1 MASAVASVAKKKT
14 AGSKKSKSAP
24 SHPPF
29 LEMISD
35 AIVSLKERTGSSQY
49 AIAKFIEEK
58 HKQLPANFRKVL
70 LVQTKKFVAS
80 GKLVKVKASFKLP
93 SASAAAKK
101 PAAVAK
107 KPAAAKPKSAT
118 TTAAAKSKPKATKTA
133 SKPKAKAKVGTP
145 VKAKAKVAA
154 KPKATTTKA
163 KAKPAAKPTKVA
175 KTAKKSSPGKK
186 VKVPAKKTVAVKK
199 PKSVKS
205 PAKKAAPKK
214 AKKWCKFDGELGVV
228 VEFRSIYVVCID
240 YIKQ

>member
-58 HKQLPANFRKVL
+58 YKQLPANFRKVL

-101 PAAVAK
+101 PAA
-107 KPAAAKPKSAT
+107 
-118 TTAAAKSKPKATKTA
+118 
-133 SKPKAKAKVGTP
+133 
-145 VKAKAKVAA
+145 AKAKVAA

-214 AKKWCKFDGELGVV
+214 AKK
-228 VEFRSIYVVCID
+228 
-240 YIKQ
+240 